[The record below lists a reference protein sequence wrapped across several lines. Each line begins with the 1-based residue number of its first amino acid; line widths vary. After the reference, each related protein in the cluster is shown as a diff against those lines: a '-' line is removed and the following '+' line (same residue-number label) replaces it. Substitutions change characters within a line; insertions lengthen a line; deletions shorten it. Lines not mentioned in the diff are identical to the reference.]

1 MVVVM
6 FLAAVLV
13 ATALSFLL
21 LVAVLR
27 ASSGE
32 ALPDLPSLRPDV
44 SPWFSA

>member
-6 FLAAVLV
+6 FVAAALV

-21 LVAVLR
+21 LVAIR
-27 ASSGE
+27 ASNGE
-32 ALPDLPSLRPDV
+32 ALPDFPSLRPDV